1 MFTPHGAVCTWGDTR
16 LNVQSVRASYSAP
29 SEIDITGMKAIVD
42 SDPNDTNRKIVR
54 RQVDYGVR
62 DLGEVSLEFVA
73 NTSVSNFS
81 NLIGTRRSF
90 SFVSSSGSLDVA
102 GYSLTSPFAYLTSF
116 SIQAQVGD
124 FIRGSA
130 TFKLSDQG

>member
-1 MFTPHGAVCTWGDTR
+1 MFTPHGAVCTWGTTR

-29 SEIDITGMKAIVD
+29 SEIDITGMRAIVD
-42 SDPNDTNRKIVR
+42 SDPNDTKRKIVR

-62 DLGEVSLEFVA
+62 DLGEVSMDFVA
-73 NTSVSNFS
+73 GSSVNGFS
-81 NLIGTRRSF
+81 RLIGTRRSF
-90 SFVSSSGSLDVA
+90 SFVSGGSGAS

-124 FIRGSA
+124 FIRGSL

>member
-1 MFTPHGAVCTWGDTR
+1 MFTPHGAVCTWGNTR

-29 SEIDITGMKAIVD
+29 SEIDITGMQAIVD

-62 DLGEVSLEFVA
+62 DLGEVSLDFVA
-73 NTSVSNFS
+73 NTSVTNFS
-81 NLIGTRRSF
+81 RLIGTRGLF
-90 SFVSSSGSLDVA
+90 EFKSSSNSPGVG

-124 FIRGSA
+124 FVRGSA